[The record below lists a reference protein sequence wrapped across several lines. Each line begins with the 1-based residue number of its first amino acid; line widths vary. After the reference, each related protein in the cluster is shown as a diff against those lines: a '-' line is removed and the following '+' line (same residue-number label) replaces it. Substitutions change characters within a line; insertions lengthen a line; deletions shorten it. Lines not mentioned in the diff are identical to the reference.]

1 MKIRNEEIVELFD
14 TNPLIITG
22 YSNTRP
28 LVTGK
33 SGDDTQ
39 RLADALF
46 YLGDPSGLLDKID
59 SIIGG
64 VNIDEYVAGSDACYI
79 VLKNESATVCFE
91 TATVDEE
98 YEFSHEDM
106 QLAVMDWQRAWNAS
120 RASTPV

>member
-1 MKIRNEEIVELFD
+1 MKIRNEDLIECFD
-14 TNPLIITG
+14 SNPLIAAG
-22 YSNTRP
+22 YSSTRA

-33 SGDDTQ
+33 SGDGTD

-46 YLGDPSGLLDKID
+46 YLGDPATLLEKIAT
-59 SIIGG
+59 IIQGG
-64 VNIDEYVAGSDACYI
+64 VIDEYVAGSDACYI
-79 VLKNESATVCFE
+79 VLNDQSATVCFE
-91 TATVDEE
+91 TANDDDE